1 MGWLAG
7 AAGPVG
13 LAGAWGFFFFLF
25 VFELGRGKNILNTN
39 ILYRTYIYQND
50 QKKIS
55 YNMNYFSSSN
65 KILKNLQ
72 NSNSVAVAIK
82 PNKNHF

>member
-25 VFELGRGKNILNTN
+25 VFELGRGKNILN
-39 ILYRTYIYQND
+39 IYFLYRTYIYQND
-50 QKKIS
+50 QGNIP
-55 YNMNYFSSSN
+55 YNLNIFLGA
-65 KILKNLQ
+65 KLK
-72 NSNSVAVAIK
+72 
-82 PNKNHF
+82 P